1 MALSY
6 AKIQGL
12 PLVPELSGDLQ
23 VMVHTGNVFYNTKLS
38 ALAEHITRQLG
49 DDVAAM
55 DLRVTDIDERLD
67 AIELAPGQPS
77 IWPEARS
84 ITLGGML
91 SGTVSVDGSKDVTI
105 NATAVNQSI
114 PQSAILY
121 LQDDLSELQTSKAER
136 DHNHRVSI
144 GEVMGPISSM
154 PLGPTAAASTGEAPP
169 PNATVF
175 NLNAGGDSVAQMAF
189 GQNSGEVY
197 WRSYGEDAFGP
208 WLKFSMDGSV
218 DLSNYVQK
226 NTSAQFTDLNIRSA
240 AGASTLIDMDFLD
253 KDGGRVG
260 SLVYNLADKSLSL
273 QRLTNGTVTDQLRL
287 TDTGLMYGDNQVW
300 HSGTFA
306 PGNKLDIGTAAADYM
321 GSSTT
326 EFGPLVGVDVDTL
339 TPGVRAY
346 VAREN
351 TNTPPGTSAY
361 YYIETLKIG
370 QGSDRLQRAW
380 AATEGEMFVRTR
392 TSNVWSTW
400 RREWDS
406 VNFDPASKL
415 NANAAAVSAA
425 RLTTARNF
433 SLSGVITASA
443 VAFSGTGNVT
453 LNTTIADGALSIAKT
468 NGLQTAL
475 DGLQTAINA
484 KVSPDSPSFT
494 GTMSMAGDIIPD
506 LDNTRTLGS
515 PTRMWK
521 DVFIGPGSLY
531 LNGQKVLEDTQ
542 SGTIRVTADAGQ
554 NIAVQTYGA
563 GDIELAPLGTG
574 LIQLKGN
581 VSFLGGSKIRSS
593 NGQAFLFDDDFSFTP
608 GTGIVGGLKVTGGAV
623 TIDGQTAWHGGNFD
637 PSTKLNVTAT
647 AAAASKLATARTI
660 TLGGLLS
667 GSVAFDG
674 SSNATL
680 TAAMADGALTIAK
693 VAGLQE
699 VLDSKATGGG
709 FGLGVG
715 VKDFDWAST
724 NRASRFAA
732 GTTGSPE
739 TGKNYMGIRTVLDH
753 TDFYALNIAGR
764 NNKLWFQT
772 VENGT
777 TQAWNE
783 VYHTGNLS
791 IADYAKKTDAA
802 PSAAKWTTPRNF
814 YYQGDFT
821 GNVAIDGSQDIGAVG
836 RLRAYQHGGTGNQY
850 AGQYV
855 RIASATLSA
864 LYEDAAIAFRMM
876 GYGDGATYGR
886 TAVVRFRIKQQV
898 ALPGLPYVNVDI
910 ESANYLNPEDFYAV
924 ISDTTSYPIK
934 VDLYTK
940 MSGTYS
946 GLKSS
951 VIARGGS
958 RTVELIEGDG
968 YVATLPAGTV
978 VQGIADASRN
988 YAASYT
994 ARDGM
999 TIAGNEV
1006 WHAGSL
1012 NKASFHQLDVASVGD
1027 LSFAGNANGRGV
1039 KFWGATDNYKFYM
1052 SQSTDTTF
1060 GGRIDGETKS
1070 DYNLHFRMGSTV
1082 AQNRG
1087 FVFESAYGS
1096 KLFGIHPDG
1105 VRSSVGVQAPTL
1117 GALNPN
1123 NTNASVVLS
1132 WQANVPRIRIGGT
1145 GTGAGA
1151 TFRIQGESDFTRMSL
1166 DAAGNMVVPGYMDAK
1181 NTLNRVILPSTTT
1194 AAKWLKIGTAT
1205 WPGNNARYLQFEA
1218 ASGNLGAR
1226 RMARDFVTVNNR
1238 GYTSTTLALTQA
1250 IVNSIVDH
1258 QRIRQTDTG
1267 SDFLQVGLVLLGTAS
1282 ASTGVEIW
1290 IKVGLYNSGMPL
1302 TLINND
1308 NITWEA
1314 RDNALVDTE
1323 PTGIVYATAYDILS
1337 SRDLETNTTWKGAQ
1351 YFEAPNT
1358 HFGSKSV
1365 ADTILEIGGRVGI
1378 AKSAGLD
1385 FHTSGG
1391 DNDFDSRI
1399 LATGGD
1405 GTTNGAGK
1413 LTASA
1418 SEFAFTGNI
1427 TLNGSKSINFGG
1439 GSTIIRDAGSAGMV
1453 IATAAG
1459 GAIYLRPNGD
1469 ASTANQLTINA
1480 ANVSYNGNVVY
1491 HAGNFNPD
1499 GKVERGTGSVLN
1511 ADGTAPAAFFT
1522 DVANQLALKYS
1533 NNTTGSTGY
1542 PTEFGATLSVIMGR
1556 QNSRS
1561 FDFHMPT
1568 NSPNFLYYRGYGS
1581 TGTPTEWKTIASPSH
1596 SHTWQ
1601 ALQTFNAGWSMGNN
1615 ILANL
1620 GTGGGA
1626 LRGTSTG
1633 SVVLSAGTGANG
1645 YVYLRPNG
1653 DASTVGQAALYA
1665 NGVMELTSIKTG
1677 MGVGDGGVMLELAGE
1692 RPWQFRQL
1700 GVGATSALELY
1711 DTIGGKDFKI
1721 TGLNGSGTIMFSPYN
1736 GTITATTFSG
1746 KLTGNAD
1753 TATTATGFSDGT
1765 GPSSFLRR
1773 DAANGA
1779 DVRLSSGD
1787 GRGLRFWDNDQY
1799 KIFMSAAA
1807 TAGTGGRIAGET
1819 TSDYNM
1825 YFRMSSGTNRGFVFE
1840 TTNAAKLLGI
1850 HPNGVRSAVN
1860 VTAPTFIGALTG
1872 NADTATKLATARNIN
1887 GVPFDGSQNITI
1899 TAQATIP
1906 DSPTITGNVTFTG
1919 PVTNTSGSFRAQGWG
1934 GTATNGVLYLGS
1946 SDSYVYK
1953 SGGVFSFK
1961 NAEGGYT
1968 ANLDSGGTIHTT
1980 GNFNPATKL
1989 DARAALGVGAASHA
2003 DWNTATNNG
2012 WWMAAGAA
2020 NAPGGST
2027 DWFLGV
2033 VTVHNGDWIQQEIY
2047 RFTEGGTVAGA
2058 KWYRW
2063 KKGGTWGAWTQDLVV
2078 GGTLT
2083 ANRLVAGWD
2092 SGVGGSMSCNNWFR
2106 SSGQTGWFSN
2116 DYGGGIYM
2124 TDTTYVQVYNGK
2136 AMKAAWFEVNG
2147 PVHNPQQYASAAAFR
2162 AYGNYGGGY
2171 GLIDGNA
2178 HISMYSV
2185 GGHLN
2190 FGFGQGAV
2198 AGKASIQSDGTFY
2211 GYDFAINSDRTM
2223 KKNIRPFRY
2232 NGRLRPVN
2240 FRWKAD
2246 GSCDIGF
2253 IAQEV
2258 QKQYPEA
2265 VKLDEQ
2271 TGKLR
2276 LTQSKLT
2283 AVVAHQVNAV
2293 EDEVIKL
2300 KAHVKRRDRQL
2311 AQALKSIKTLQRQ
2324 VAKLMK
2330 K

>member
-12 PLVPELSGDLQ
+12 PLVPELSGDMQ

-136 DHNHRVSI
+136 GHNHRVSI

-154 PLGPTAAASTGEAPP
+154 PLGPTVAASTGEAPP

-208 WLKFSMDGSV
+208 WLKFSMDGSI

-240 AGASTLIDMDFLD
+240 AGASTLVDMDFLD
-253 KDGGRVG
+253 KDGARVG

-273 QRLTNGTVTDQLRL
+273 QRLTGGTVTDQLRL
-287 TDTGLMYGDNQVW
+287 TETGLLYGDQQVY
-300 HSGTFA
+300 HA
-306 PGNKLDIGTAAADYM
+306 GNFNPDSKLSTGAAATDYM
-321 GSSTT
+321 AGSTT
-326 EFGPLVGVDVDTL
+326 EFGPLATANADTL
-339 TPGVRAY
+339 EPGVRAY
-346 VAREN
+346 MAREN

-361 YYIETLKIG
+361 YYIETLKVG
-370 QGSDRLQRAW
+370 TGTDRLQRAW

-392 TSNVWSTW
+392 TANVWSAW

-406 VNFDPASKL
+406 VNFDPATKL

-433 SLSGVITASA
+433 AISGVVTASA

-468 NGLQTAL
+468 TGLQTAL
-475 DGLQTAINA
+475 DGLQSSIDA
-484 KVSPDSPSFT
+484 KVSPNNPSFT
-494 GTMSMAGDIIPD
+494 GTMSMSGDIIPD

-637 PSTKLNVTAT
+637 PSTKLNATAT
-647 AAAASKLATARTI
+647 ATAASKLATARTI
-660 TLGGLLS
+660 ALGGLLS
-667 GSVAFDG
+667 GSATFDG
-674 SSNATL
+674 SANATIN
-680 TAAMADGALTIAK
+680 AAMADGALTIAK

-783 VYHTGNLS
+783 VYHTGNLT

-855 RIASATLSA
+855 RIASATLNA

-924 ISDTTSYPIK
+924 ISDTSAYPIK

-978 VQGIADASRN
+978 VQGVADASRH
-988 YAASYT
+988 YAASYA
-994 ARDGM
+994 ARDAM

-1006 WHAGSL
+1006 WHAGTL
-1012 NKASFHQLDVASVGD
+1012 NKATFHQLDVASAGD

-1052 SQSTDTTF
+1052 SQSSDTTF
-1060 GGRIDGETKS
+1060 GGRVDGETKS

-1105 VRSSVGVQAPTL
+1105 VRSAVGVTAPTL
-1117 GALNPN
+1117 GALNPT
-1123 NTNASVVLS
+1123 NTNASVVLG
-1132 WQANVPRIRIGGT
+1132 WQANAPRIRVGGT

-1151 TFRIQGESDFTRMSL
+1151 TFRIQGESDFTRMAL
-1166 DAAGNMVVPGYMDAK
+1166 DAAGNMVLPGYVDAK
-1181 NTLNRVILPSTTT
+1181 NTLNRVILPTTTT

-1238 GYTSTTLALTQA
+1238 GYTSTTLSLTQA

-1337 SRDLETNTTWKGAQ
+1337 SRDLETSTTWKGVQ
-1351 YFEAPNT
+1351 YFEAANT

-1365 ADTILEIGGRVGI
+1365 SDTILEIGGRVGT

-1385 FHTSGG
+1385 FHSSGG

-1418 SEFAFTGNI
+1418 AEFAFTGNI

-1439 GSTIIRDAGSAGMV
+1439 GSTIIRDAGSAGTV

-1469 ASTANQLTINA
+1469 TASANQFIVNA
-1480 ANVSYNGNVVY
+1480 ANVSYNGNVIW

-1499 GKVERGTGSVLN
+1499 GKVERGTATSIN
-1511 ADGTAPAAFFT
+1511 ADGTVPAGYFT

-1533 NNTTGSTGY
+1533 QNSTGSTGF

-1556 QNSRS
+1556 QNTRS
-1561 FDFHMPT
+1561 FDLHMPT
-1568 NSPNFLYYRGYGS
+1568 NSPNFIYYRGYGS

-1596 SHTWQ
+1596 AHTWQ
-1601 ALQTFNAGWSMGNN
+1601 ALQTFNVGVTLPNN

-1620 GTGGGA
+1620 GSGGA
-1626 LRGTSTG
+1626 GLRGTSTG

-1665 NGVMELTSIKTG
+1665 NGVMELTSVKTG
-1677 MGVGDGGVMLELAGE
+1677 MAVGDGGVMLELAGD

-1700 GVGATSALELY
+1700 GTGATSSLELY

-1721 TGLNGSGTIMFSPYN
+1721 TSLNGSGGPITFSPYN
-1736 GTITATTFSG
+1736 ASISAATFKG
-1746 KLTGNAD
+1746 ALEGNATSA
-1753 TATTATGFSDGT
+1753 TAATGFSDGT

-1773 DAANGA
+1773 DAANSA

-1807 TAGTGGRIAGET
+1807 TAATGGRVTGET

-1840 TTNAAKLLGI
+1840 TSNAAKLFGI
-1850 HPNGVRSAVN
+1850 NPNGVRSMVN
-1860 VTAPTFIGALTG
+1860 VTAPTFVGALTG
-1872 NADTATKLATARNIN
+1872 NADTATKLATPRNIN
-1887 GVPFDGSQNITI
+1887 GVPFDGSGNITI
-1899 TAQATIP
+1899 TAAATIP
-1906 DSPTITGNVTFTG
+1906 DSPTITGVTYFDVNNGSTAKARFT
-1919 PVTNTSGSFRAQGWG
+1919 A
-1934 GTATNGVLYLGS
+1934 GTGNGI
-1946 SDSYVYK
+1946 
-1953 SGGVFSFK
+1953 
-1961 NAEGGYT
+1961 
-1968 ANLDSGGTIHTT
+1968 NLDAVTDDASAFAPLNIRGTTVQINGFNPWTDA
-1980 GNFNPATKL
+1980 NFNPSSKL
-1989 DARAALGVGAASHA
+1989 DARAALGTGAASHT
-2003 DWNTATNNG
+2003 DWNNATNNG

-2020 NAPGGST
+2020 NAPGGMT

-2033 VTVHNGDWIQQEIY
+2033 VTVHNGDWIQQEVQ

-2083 ANRLVAGWD
+2083 ANRLATGWD
-2092 SGVGGSMSCNNWFR
+2092 SGVAGSMSCNNWFR
-2106 SSGQTGWFSN
+2106 TTGQTGIYFS
-2116 DYGGGIYM
+2116 DYGGGVFM
-2124 TDTTYVQVYNGK
+2124 QDTTYVRTYNNK
-2136 AMKAAWFEVNG
+2136 AMAASWFENSG
-2147 PVHNPQQYASAAAFR
+2147 TQNPQVAANQAVFR
-2162 AYGNYGGGY
+2162 ATGNYGGGF
-2171 GLIDGNA
+2171 GMVDGNY
-2178 HISMYSV
+2178 HISLYSV
-2185 GGHLN
+2185 SGNLN
-2190 FGFGQGAV
+2190 FGFGVGSV
-2198 AGKASIQSDGTFY
+2198 SGKASLQQDGTFY

-2232 NGRLRPVN
+2232 NGRLRPVR
-2240 FRWKAD
+2240 FQWRED
-2246 GSCDIGF
+2246 GTFDIGF

-2258 QKQYPEA
+2258 QERYPEA
-2265 VKLDEQ
+2265 VRLDEQ

-2293 EDEVIKL
+2293 EDEVAKL
-2300 KAHVKRRDRQL
+2300 KAHVRRKDRQL
-2311 AQALKSIKTLQRQ
+2311 AQALKSIKLLQRQ

-2330 K
+2330 